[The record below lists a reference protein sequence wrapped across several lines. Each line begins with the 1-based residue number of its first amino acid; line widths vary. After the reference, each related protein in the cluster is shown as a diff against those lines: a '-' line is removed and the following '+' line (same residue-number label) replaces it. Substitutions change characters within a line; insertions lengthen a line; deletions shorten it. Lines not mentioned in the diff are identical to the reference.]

1 MKRLYRIF
9 IADCKREM
17 SLRGW
22 KNKDLADAT
31 GYKTNTIDTFFS
43 ECKDRERSEEVGRAI
58 GKVLGITFD

>member
-1 MKRLYRIF
+1 
-9 IADCKREM
+9 M

-58 GKVLGITFD
+58 GKALGVAFD